1 MKALS
6 ENAVEILYLPDPES
20 KCKVREKPD
29 RKIDLNQESYLPA
42 LSCGML
48 NKQNYMCPGN
58 FALCCFLKECQS
70 PPWGFQKSRYGWP
83 MASQDHSPQPML
95 TEKIPNHFPSL
106 RLRVSGEVRGGRRDR
121 HTGSHGGVTKG
132 QGEKAWLWPC
142 HPPSEPLK
150 RLWAAPCQRDL
161 APVWWEQSHLDG
173 PVSLDAASLSPLMSC
188 HLSG

>member
-6 ENAVEILYLPDPES
+6 ENAVEIFYLPDPES
-20 KCKVREKPD
+20 KCKVGEKPD
-29 RKIDLNQESYLPA
+29 RKIDLNQEFYRPA

-58 FALCCFLKECQS
+58 FALCCFLKEMSEPSLGVSEKQV
-70 PPWGFQKSRYGWP
+70 WLAHG
-83 MASQDHSPQPML
+83 SQDHSPQPMR

-106 RLRVSGEVRGGRRDR
+106 RQRVSGEVRGGRRDR

-132 QGEKAWLWPC
+132 QGEKAWLQPC
-142 HPPSEPLK
+142 HPPSESLK
-150 RLWAAPCQRDL
+150 RLWAAPCQRGL

-173 PVSLDAASLSPLMSC
+173 PVSLDAASLSRLMSC
-188 HLSG
+188 HLCG